1 MSLDEHDAPQ
11 RMGGSRRAPGIRFW
25 TGAGL
30 AGVGI
35 LLMVTSMVGPI
46 NEAMAAKA
54 FGIALSFGFLVATLI
69 DMPAAREVLAER
81 EQTAKRI
88 DEACREI
95 GDGARPRSNR
105 FSL

>member
-11 RMGGSRRAPGIRFW
+11 RISGPRRKPGIRFW

-35 LLMVTSMVGPI
+35 LLMVTCMVGPI

-54 FGIALSFGFLVATLI
+54 FGIALCFGFLAATLI
-69 DMPAAREVLAER
+69 DRSAHELLAER

-88 DEACREI
+88 EEARREI
-95 GDGARPRSNR
+95 GDGARPRSER
-105 FSL
+105 FRL